1 MNNGLLEPTN
11 NYNLPFIKEELL
23 SPIANAWVY
32 VSAKVQ
38 KGEHVM
44 VYYDFP
50 ARQLAHLVAK
60 RCLDVGARVT
70 NLVADP
76 EMGEIIAKGATTKDI
91 MRAGSFRDSQ
101 IYESDV
107 IFVIKAPVRLNV
119 LSKVPAERLQEMTQA
134 SEQVMSNYRVNYTR
148 WQLIYWPTPAEA
160 EQEGLSYED
169 YVGLWLKA
177 GNQPWSEIYEAQ
189 EHLVRLLDSA
199 NQLTLIANPN
209 DADERRRTKLEMS
222 IKDMTFINSTIDNN
236 FPGSEV
242 FSSPVKESVNGQLFA
257 AGRYDYQGRIFK
269 DIFMRVESGRVVEAS
284 AQENNDELQH
294 LLSRDEG
301 AKYFGE
307 VAFGT
312 NPALR
317 RRLFNGLLNEKVGG
331 SFHITPGRAYED
343 TIADG
348 KHVDN
353 GNRSQ
358 IHWDITV
365 PMLPVYGGGQVLLDG
380 SIIQQDGRWLDPELA
395 VLNKGL

>member
-1 MNNGLLEPTN
+1 MNNSLLEPTN

-60 RCLDVGARVT
+60 KCLNAGARVT
-70 NLVADP
+70 TLITDP

-119 LSKVPAERLQEMTQA
+119 LSKVSAERLQEMTQA

-209 DADERRRTKLEMS
+209 DIDERRRTKLEMS
-222 IKDMTFINSTIDNN
+222 IEGMTFINSTIDNN

-257 AGRYDYQGRIFK
+257 AGRYDYQGRIFNN
-269 DIFMRVESGRVVEAS
+269 IFMRVENGRIVEAS
-284 AQENNDELQH
+284 VQENNDELQH

-358 IHWDITV
+358 IHWDITI
-365 PMLPVYGGGQVLLDG
+365 PMLPAYGGGQVLLDG
-380 SIIQQDGRWLDPELA
+380 SLVQQDGRWLDPELA
-395 VLNKGL
+395 VLNRGL